1 MMEFT
6 MSKSFKYV
14 FVVLS
19 LFLSACPEDASDFE
33 LGKEFFLGYLDE
45 AYVEPD
51 LLRIAFIEVVTD
63 SRCAEDVVCVWEGEV
78 IVKLRMDGQKT
89 LEFKLNSDSSVKVY
103 NNFRITLVAVV
114 PYPNTTKNYTLEDYV
129 ATLLVEEA

>member
-1 MMEFT
+1 M
-6 MSKSFKYV
+6 
-14 FVVLS
+14 
-19 LFLSACPEDASDFE
+19 
-33 LGKEFFLGYLDE
+33 GKEFFLGYLDE

-103 NNFRITLVAVV
+103 NNFRITLVAVA

-129 ATLLVEEA
+129 VTLLVEEA